1 MTFDVG
7 LDLLEAVEDSEIT
20 PQEVGVIAASLINS
34 AIGGMFLVL
43 VMGMM
48 MKFFG
53 EKSIGVEAVEDMQEI
68 EGITGLARK
77 L

>member
-20 PQEVGVIAASLINS
+20 PQEVGVIAASAINS
-34 AIGGMFLVL
+34 AIGGMFVVL

-53 EKSIGVEAVEDMQEI
+53 EKSMGVEAVEDIQEI

>member
-53 EKSIGVEAVEDMQEI
+53 EKSIGVEAVEDIQEI